1 MFTLE
6 QRQAGFT
13 VDIQHTPLGGV
24 QAGSGD
30 DDDDPPVKVL
40 SQEDFVHFVD
50 GLSASKRDYLFPE
63 NVFCLF
69 TWHFELGQLGSSR
82 NVWGKWDP
90 LFTVSS
96 SLLGSSSPLK
106 HPPAGCE
113 LETQSESSLSGLAF
127 ASMVTPTT
135 PGLLCFTDV
144 FGVITRQA
152 DVTPHLKELI
162 GWLKGQRAKYSVND
176 DYNSD
181 TIVVVFYTN
190 KLEEEKLLS
199 DAVGSFGGFCSLVYY
214 MTKMHYF
221 WQDFET
227 LKAI

>member
-13 VDIQHTPLGGV
+13 VDIPHTPIGGV
-24 QAGSGD
+24 PAGSGD

-50 GLSASKRDYLFPE
+50 SLSASKRDYLFPE

-106 HPPAGCE
+106 HPPVGCE
-113 LETQSESSLSGLAF
+113 FETQSEGSLSGLAF

-152 DVTPHLKELI
+152 DVTPHLKELV

-181 TIVVVFYTN
+181 TIVVFFYTN
-190 KLEEEKLLS
+190 TLEEEKLLS
-199 DAVGSFGGFCSLVYY
+199 DAVGSFGGFCSMVYY

-227 LKAI
+227 LKAM